1 MLHTLFYSIIIKYA
15 SNFGQEAISKSIWL
29 AMECPLWWILPKV
42 VVLCAIKASLN
53 TCINVK
59 HMVVNINAF
68 NNLTTIV
75 LTRKKKKVCKIN
87 VEKTKW
93 SNSNTI
99 TTQTAIIYHLLK
111 TVNTLKASGGEYM
124 TMFCRY
130 LSVIK

>member
-75 LTRKKKKVCKIN
+75 LTRKTKKVCKIN

-111 TVNTLKASGGEYM
+111 TVNTLKTSGGKYM

>member
-111 TVNTLKASGGEYM
+111 TVNTLKTSGGKYM